1 MPDAENVLPATQ
13 GTWHTVFAFLVQAV
27 LTPAAPHTWQSPHGA
42 LPDADH
48 VEPAT
53 QVAVLHTV
61 SAVLVQADLT
71 PTAPHTRHPPHG
83 VLPDAENVLPAT
95 QRTLHTVS
103 AVLVQADLIPAVPHV
118 LHAPHGV
125 MPDADHVLPA
135 LQAAGAHLQVAEG
148 QNGGLWLQFELQ

>member
-1 MPDAENVLPATQ
+1 MPPVHGTMQTRSFVATHADLAPEPPHAEAAVHAVHGSMPDAENVLPATQ

-27 LTPAAPHTWQSPHGA
+27 LTPTAPHAWQPPHGA

-53 QVAVLHTV
+53 QVAVLQTV
-61 SAVLVQADLT
+61 SAVLVQAVLT
-71 PTAPHTRHPPHG
+71 PTA
-83 VLPDAENVLPAT
+83 
-95 QRTLHTVS
+95 
-103 AVLVQADLIPAVPHV
+103 PHV